1 MLVLV
6 INCGSSSVK
15 YDVIE
20 TEERR
25 DICRGIVERIGAV
38 TSILKHEPAGKE
50 RIKETKVINDHGEAL
65 QEILNFLL
73 SDEAGVLSSPSD
85 IKAVGHRVVHGG
97 EMFKDSVLIDDVV
110 KDAIKQAFDLAPL
123 HNPPNLKGIQAAQE
137 RLSDIPHVA
146 VFDTAFHHSL
156 PPHAY
161 LYGIPNRLYR
171 RHKIRKYGFHGTSH
185 YYVSR
190 QYYKLTDKPRKDTKI
205 ITCHLGNGASIAAIK
220 GGESIDTSMGFTPLS
235 GMVMGTA
242 ADMRDMAGTL
252 DKIAAG
258 MTRGYAG
265 RSGKTEDEIA
275 ALMAAETWFSAAEAL
290 EAGLATQLAEPVRIA
305 ARFDIAR
312 FRNAPPALVDAVE
325 ASEPEDDAT
334 APDIVDDANDVAA
347 PPDAAT
353 QPGAHVPDATAAA
366 ASTGP
371 DPASIRAEA
380 IAHARAVVD
389 LCRLAGQPQMA
400 GRFLEEDAS
409 LDAVRTALLD
419 EKAEGAPEIT
429 PHHPQ
434 PGRSAATRPWG
445 DVIARTFKLKG

>member
-137 RLSDIPHVA
+137 RLPDIPHVA

-190 QYYKLTDKPRKDTKI
+190 QYYKLTDKPRKDTKV

-235 GMVMGTA
+235 GMVMGTRSGDLDPSILFYIMEKEEIQLNSLHSMLNRHSGLLGLSGYA
-242 ADMRDMAGTL
+242 SDMRDLIEEARNGDRRCQQAIDVFCYTI
-252 DKIAAG
+252 KKYIG
-258 MTRGYAG
+258 SY
-265 RSGKTEDEIA
+265 IA
-275 ALMAAETWFSAAEAL
+275 ALNGCDAILLTAGIGENSPVIRQKAL
-290 EAGLATQLAEPVRIA
+290 ENLDGLGIEIDSEKNENLTRGKIEKISSDTSKTEIYVVPTNEELVIA
-305 ARFDIAR
+305 I
-312 FRNAPPALVDAVE
+312 
-325 ASEPEDDAT
+325 
-334 APDIVDDANDVAA
+334 
-347 PPDAAT
+347 DAAKI
-353 QPGAHVPDATAAA
+353 
-366 ASTGP
+366 AS
-371 DPASIRAEA
+371 AK
-380 IAHARAVVD
+380 
-389 LCRLAGQPQMA
+389 GQ
-400 GRFLEEDAS
+400 
-409 LDAVRTALLD
+409 
-419 EKAEGAPEIT
+419 T
-429 PHHPQ
+429 P
-434 PGRSAATRPWG
+434 W
-445 DVIARTFKLKG
+445 V